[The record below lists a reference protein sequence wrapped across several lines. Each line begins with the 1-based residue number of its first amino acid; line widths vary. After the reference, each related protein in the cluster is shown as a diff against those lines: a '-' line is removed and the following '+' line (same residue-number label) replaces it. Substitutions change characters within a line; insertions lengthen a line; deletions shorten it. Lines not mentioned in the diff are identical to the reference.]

1 MEVDENKRIVLNE
14 DAGGAVDEDDGDDDD
29 DGDGDRKGEEDDAK
43 KDSAK
48 QNGVVEDLNG
58 PVQIN
63 SDSLKNSDVEGDGV
77 ADKDFEKDEDIEG
90 GQEED
95 LDSIAKQISKLQS
108 IFNDEMPKVQ
118 YRKVFSSQC
127 YGEE

>member
-14 DAGGAVDEDDGDDDD
+14 DAGGAVDED
-29 DGDGDRKGEEDDAK
+29 DGDRKGEEDDAK